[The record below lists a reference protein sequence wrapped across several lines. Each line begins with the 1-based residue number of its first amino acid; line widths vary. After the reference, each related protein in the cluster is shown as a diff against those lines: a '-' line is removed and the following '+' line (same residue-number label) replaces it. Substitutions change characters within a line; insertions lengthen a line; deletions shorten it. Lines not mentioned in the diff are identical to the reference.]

1 MSLTPLPR
9 ASLSEG
15 VFEQLRDRILA
26 DQMTHGETLPSER
39 VLAEQLGV
47 NRGAVREGLKRL
59 QQAQLVR
66 VRHGGATEVL
76 DWRRSAGLELLPH
89 LLVRSDGQLHTAAAR
104 GIVAL
109 RQALAPSVAAAAA
122 RRAGGDT
129 ADRLDEALR
138 ALQAATD
145 AAQRQEQAL
154 RYWSVLVDG
163 SNNLGFRLAFN
174 ALEQTYRPIWALLR
188 PVLDAEFRDT
198 ATLEALN
205 AAVRDGRSADAQRL
219 ACAHIEIGS
228 KAMEALLDA
237 HDAADQGAH

>member
-1 MSLTPLPR
+1 MTLSPLAR

-15 VFEQLRDRILA
+15 VFEQLRNRILA
-26 DQMTHGETLPSER
+26 DEMRQGDSLPSER

-76 DWRRSAGLELLPH
+76 DWRRSAGLELLPY
-89 LLVRSDGQLHTAAAR
+89 LLVRADGQLRTAAAR

-109 RQALAPSVAAAAA
+109 RQALAPSAAAAAA
-122 RRAGGDT
+122 RHADTVT
-129 ADRLDEALR
+129 ADRLDDALH
-138 ALQAATD
+138 ALQAAPD
-145 AAQRQEQAL
+145 AAERQAQAL
-154 RYWSVLVDG
+154 RYWSLLVDA
-163 SNNLGFRLAFN
+163 SDNLGFRLAFN
-174 ALEQTYRPIWALLR
+174 AMEQTYRPIWDLLR

-198 ATLEALN
+198 RTLKALN
-205 AAVRDGRSADAQRL
+205 AAVREGRSADAEAL
-219 ACAHIEIGS
+219 ARAHIEIGS

-237 HDAADQGAH
+237 HDAADQGDH